1 MTAGM
6 VEKRRNP
13 RISYV
18 RERTTKED
26 QNRLIDQNTPVTLDI
41 LEASSDHS

>member
-18 RERTTKED
+18 RERTIKED
-26 QNRLIDQNTPVTLDI
+26 RNKLIDRNIPITLDI
-41 LEASSDHS
+41 LEPSSD